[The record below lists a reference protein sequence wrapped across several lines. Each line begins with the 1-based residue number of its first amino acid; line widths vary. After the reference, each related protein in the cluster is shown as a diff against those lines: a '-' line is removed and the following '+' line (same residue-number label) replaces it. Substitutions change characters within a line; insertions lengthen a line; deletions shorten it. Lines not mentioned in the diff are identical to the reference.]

1 MLYIVRCSYK
11 FEFFLRNVSIKSIS
25 GVANTLDVRQKIKD
39 IREKILLGGG
49 EKRLEAQHRRG
60 KLTARER
67 IELLADAGT
76 FIEYDAF
83 MEHDCHEFNMQK
95 QKIPCDSVVTGRCQ
109 VNGRPVY
116 LFR

>member
-1 MLYIVRCSYK
+1 MLHTVRSSYR
-11 FEFFLRNVSIKSIS
+11 FEFFLRNLCIRSIS

-39 IREKILLGGG
+39 TREKILLGGG
-49 EKRLEAQHRRG
+49 EKRIEAQHKRG

-83 MEHDCHEFNMQK
+83 VEHDCPEFNMHK
-95 QKIPCDSVVTGRCQ
+95 QEIPCDSVVTGRCQ